1 LYLNKADDKHCS
13 QRFKF
18 VCTRSNMLAS
28 CEKGSGR
35 REVQL
40 MHNNELHPGGKLS
53 QDDVKTLLFTAIIS
67 LLTKTLFGTEGQSE
81 SFHQENANQMQRD
94 GI

>member
-1 LYLNKADDKHCS
+1 
-13 QRFKF
+13 
-18 VCTRSNMLAS
+18 
-28 CEKGSGR
+28 
-35 REVQL
+35 

-67 LLTKTLFGTEGQSE
+67 LLTETLFETEGQSD
-81 SFHQENANQMQRD
+81 SFHQENANQMQRG

>member
-1 LYLNKADDKHCS
+1 
-13 QRFKF
+13 
-18 VCTRSNMLAS
+18 MLAS
-28 CEKGSGR
+28 SERGSGR

-67 LLTKTLFGTEGQSE
+67 LLTETLFGTEGQSE
-81 SFHQENANQMQRD
+81 SFRQENANQMQRD

>member
-1 LYLNKADDKHCS
+1 
-13 QRFKF
+13 
-18 VCTRSNMLAS
+18 
-28 CEKGSGR
+28 
-35 REVQL
+35 

-67 LLTKTLFGTEGQSE
+67 LLTETLFGAGGQRE
-81 SFHQENANQMQRD
+81 SFHQENANPMQGD

>member
-1 LYLNKADDKHCS
+1 
-13 QRFKF
+13 
-18 VCTRSNMLAS
+18 MLAS
-28 CEKGSGR
+28 CERGSGR

-67 LLTKTLFGTEGQSE
+67 LLTETLFGTEGQSE
-81 SFHQENANQMQRD
+81 SLHQENANQMQRD